1 MGECKSVDGKLLRG
15 SIRGWGNLAK
25 MDLTE
30 FFLKEARVVR
40 CQLGAGEVDEE
51 PYQICRVT
59 RY

>member
-1 MGECKSVDGKLLRG
+1 
-15 SIRGWGNLAK
+15 

-30 FFLKEARVVR
+30 FLLKEARVVR

-51 PYQICRVT
+51 PYQICRVI